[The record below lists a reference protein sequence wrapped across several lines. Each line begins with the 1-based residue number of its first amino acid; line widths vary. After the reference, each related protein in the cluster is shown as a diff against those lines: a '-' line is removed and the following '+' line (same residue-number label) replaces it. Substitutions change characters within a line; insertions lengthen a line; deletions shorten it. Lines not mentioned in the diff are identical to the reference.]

1 MVIFAVA
8 TFIARLPMVLP
19 RHLICPA
26 KKKGHLMLSQKK
38 YLQLYRPKIRSV
50 GIRQRKGV
58 IAAERWWGKGNGEG
72 GFCLYPQGR
81 GGLGQKQLLAL
92 DV

>member
-8 TFIARLPMVLP
+8 AFIARLPMVLP

-26 KKKGHLMLSQKK
+26 KKKGHLMLSQK
-38 YLQLYRPKIRSV
+38 YLQLYRPKIPSV

-58 IAAERWWGKGNGEG
+58 IAAERWWGVGNGDG
-72 GFCLYPQGR
+72 GFGLYAAGAR
-81 GGLGQKQLLAL
+81 WIRAKTIMAL